1 MILANNSE
9 FLKAKKRMYTLAFDT
24 TANGCAIALLRDTTV
39 IAKYD
44 EEMEFGQA
52 EVLIPQIEKMLQQKN
67 LRFSDLNLLGVCIG
81 PGSFTG
87 VRSSVAAARA
97 FALAMPQLAVTGVTA
112 FEAYVHSLDMSELSS
127 FNAVIIE
134 TKRDDFYFQLFN
146 GKLEKLTEP
155 TAADYADIIDQLK
168 GKTVTLIGN
177 GVERFLDK
185 PSGLV
190 LHAIRMDKS
199 ASISDMA
206 ACAIQKYKAQK
217 LNYPKPLYL
226 RAPDVCV
233 KS

>member
-1 MILANNSE
+1 
-9 FLKAKKRMYTLAFDT
+9 MYTLAFDT
-24 TANGCAIALLRDTTV
+24 TANGCSIALLKDTTV
-39 IAKYD
+39 IAKYC

-52 EVLIPQIEKMLQQKN
+52 EVLLPQIKSILQKQQ
-67 LRFSDLNLLGVCIG
+67 LDFAQIGLLGVCVG

-97 FALAMPQLAVTGVTA
+97 LALASPHTAVTGVTA
-112 FEAYVHSLDMSELSS
+112 FEAYVHSLDMQELSS

-146 GKLEKLTEP
+146 GRLEKLTEP
-155 TAADYADIIDQLK
+155 AAANYEDIIDCLK
-168 GKTVTLIGN
+168 GKKVTLIGN

-190 LHAIRMDKS
+190 LHAIRMDKN
-199 ASISDMA
+199 ASVTDIA
-206 ACAIQKYKAQK
+206 ACAIQKFNSQK

>member
-1 MILANNSE
+1 
-9 FLKAKKRMYTLAFDT
+9 MYTLAFDT
-24 TANGCAIALLRDTTV
+24 TANGCSIALLKDTTV
-39 IAKYD
+39 IAKYY

-52 EVLIPQIEKMLQQKN
+52 EALLPQIK
-67 LRFSDLNLLGVCIG
+67 RLLEQNQLEFTQIGLMGVCVG

-97 FALAMPQLAVTGVTA
+97 FAMAAPQIAVTGVTA
-112 FEAYVHSLDMSELSS
+112 FEAYVHSLDMQELSS

-155 TAADYADIIDQLK
+155 AALDYNEIIDLLK

-190 LHAIRMDKS
+190 LHAIRMDKN
-199 ASISDMA
+199 ASVSDIA
-206 ACAIQKYKAQK
+206 ACAIQKFNAKK
-217 LNYPKPLYL
+217 LNYPKP
-226 RAPDVCV
+226 
-233 KS
+233 

>member
-1 MILANNSE
+1 
-9 FLKAKKRMYTLAFDT
+9 MYTLAFDT
-24 TANGCAIALLRDTTV
+24 TADGCFIALLNNNIV
-39 IAKYD
+39 LEKFQQ
-44 EEMEFGQA
+44 EMDFGQA
-52 EVLIPQIEKMLQQKN
+52 EVLMPEIENILNRRHLK
-67 LRFSDLNLLGVCIG
+67 FSDIGLLAVCVG

-87 VRSSVAAARA
+87 VRSSIAAARS
-97 FALAMPQLAVTGVTA
+97 FSLALPNMQITGVSA
-112 FEAYVHSLDMSELSS
+112 FEAYVHSLEINELSA

-146 GKLEKLTEP
+146 GKLEKLCDAVALPYEQ
-155 TAADYADIIDQLK
+155 IIDMLK

-185 PSGLV
+185 PSGLTIHTV
-190 LHAIRMDKS
+190 RLDKS
-199 ASISDMA
+199 LSVQDLAE
-206 ACAIQKYKAQK
+206 CGRQKFAAQK

>member
-1 MILANNSE
+1 
-9 FLKAKKRMYTLAFDT
+9 MYTLAFDT
-24 TANGCAIALLRDTTV
+24 TADGCFIALLNDNV
-39 IAKYD
+39 VLEKFQQ
-44 EEMEFGQA
+44 EMDFGQA
-52 EVLIPQIEKMLQQKN
+52 EVLMPEIEKILNRRHLK
-67 LRFSDLNLLGVCIG
+67 FSDIGLLAVCVG

-87 VRSSVAAARA
+87 VRSSIAAARS
-97 FALAMPQLAVTGVTA
+97 FSLALPNMQITGVSA
-112 FEAYVHSLDMSELSS
+112 FEAYVHSLEINELSA

-146 GKLEKLTEP
+146 GKLEKLCDAVALPNEQ
-155 TAADYADIIDQLK
+155 IIDMLK

-185 PSGLV
+185 PSGLT

-199 ASISDMA
+199 ADIADVA
-206 ACAIQKYKAQK
+206 ACALQKFQNKK

>member
-1 MILANNSE
+1 
-9 FLKAKKRMYTLAFDT
+9 MYTLAFDT
-24 TANGCAIALLRDTTV
+24 TADGCYIALLNDN
-39 IAKYD
+39 IILEKY
-44 EEMEFGQA
+44 EQEMDFGQA
-52 EVLIPQIEKMLQQKN
+52 EVLITQIDALLKKHN
-67 LRFSDLNLLGVCIG
+67 LKFENIGLLAVCIG

-87 VRSSVAAARA
+87 VRSSIASARA
-97 FALAMPQLAVTGVTA
+97 FSLALPNIAVTGVTA
-112 FEAYVHSLDMSELSS
+112 FEAYVHSLDMSELSEL
-127 FNAVIIE
+127 NAVIIE

-146 GKLEKLTEP
+146 GRLEKLCEP
-155 TAADYADIIDQLK
+155 TALSYEDIISMLK

-199 ASISDMA
+199 ASITDLA
-206 ACAIQKYKAQK
+206 ACAIQKLKSKK
-217 LNYPKPLYL
+217 LNYPKPLYI

>member
-1 MILANNSE
+1 
-9 FLKAKKRMYTLAFDT
+9 MYTLAFDT
-24 TANGCAIALLRDTTV
+24 TASGCNIALLDDNRV
-39 IAKYD
+39 IERFEA
-44 EEMEFGQA
+44 EAEFGQA
-52 EVLIPQIEKMLQQKN
+52 EMLVPQIAKMLEARN
-67 LRFSDLNLLGVCIG
+67 LKFAQIGLLGVCIG

-97 FALAMPQLAVTGVTA
+97 FALASPQTAITGVTA
-112 FEAYVHSLDMSELSS
+112 FEAYMHSLDMSELSS
-127 FNAVIIE
+127 LNAVIIE
-134 TKRDDFYFQLFN
+134 TKRDDFYVQLFN
-146 GKLEKLTEP
+146 GKLEKITD
-155 TAADYADIIDQLK
+155 AAALPYEDILPQLK
-168 GKTVTLIGN
+168 GRAVTLIGD

-199 ASISDMA
+199 ASITDIA
-206 ACAIQKYKAQK
+206 ACALQKFNARK

>member
-1 MILANNSE
+1 
-9 FLKAKKRMYTLAFDT
+9 MYTLAFDT
-24 TANGCAIALLRDTTV
+24 TADGCCIALLNDTRV
-39 IAKYD
+39 IEKFEQSTD
-44 EEMEFGQA
+44 FGQA
-52 EVLIPQIEKMLQQKN
+52 ELLMVELDEILKKN
-67 LRFSDLNLLGVCIG
+67 NLKFENIGLLCVCIG

-87 VRSSVAAARA
+87 VRSSIAAARA
-97 FALAMPQLAVTGVTA
+97 FSYALPHMAITGVSA
-112 FEAYVHSLDMSELSS
+112 FEAYVHSLDMSELSE

-134 TKRDDFYFQLFN
+134 TKREDFYFQLFN
-146 GKLEKLTEP
+146 GKLEKLCEP
-155 TAADYADIIDQLK
+155 VALPYEEIISMLK

-190 LHAIRMDKS
+190 LHAIRMDKN
-199 ASISDMA
+199 ASVSDLA
-206 ACAIQKYKAQK
+206 ACGLQKYNTKK

>member
-1 MILANNSE
+1 ML
-9 FLKAKKRMYTLAFDT
+9 TLAFDT
-24 TANGCAIALLRDTTV
+24 TADCCSITLLRDNTV
-39 IAKYD
+39 VEKFS
-44 EEMEFGQA
+44 EEMDFGQA
-52 EVLIPQIEKMLQQKN
+52 ETLLPQIQKILQNQN
-67 LRFSDLNLLGVCIG
+67 ILFSDINLLAVCVG

-87 VRSSVAAARA
+87 VRSSIAAARA
-97 FALAMPQLAVTGVTA
+97 LSMASPRLSITGVSA
-112 FEAYVHSLDMSELSS
+112 FEAYVHSLDMSELSD

-134 TKRDDFYFQLFN
+134 TKRADFYFQLFN
-146 GKLEKLTEP
+146 GRLEKLSEAEALP
-155 TAADYADIIDQLK
+155 YEEIISRLK

-190 LHAIRMDKS
+190 LHAIRMDKT
-199 ASISDMA
+199 ASITDLA
-206 ACAIQKYKAQK
+206 ACAIQKFQNKK

>member
-1 MILANNSE
+1 
-9 FLKAKKRMYTLAFDT
+9 MYTLAFDT
-24 TANGCAIALLRDTTV
+24 TANGCSIALLKDTTV
-39 IAKYD
+39 IAKYY

-52 EVLIPQIEKMLQQKN
+52 EALLPQIK
-67 LRFSDLNLLGVCIG
+67 RLLEQNQLEFTQIGLMGVCVG

-97 FALAMPQLAVTGVTA
+97 FAMAAPQIAVTGVTA
-112 FEAYVHSLDMSELSS
+112 FEAYVHSLDMQELSS

-155 TAADYADIIDQLK
+155 AALDYNEIIDLLK

-190 LHAIRMDKS
+190 LHAIRMDKN
-199 ASISDMA
+199 ASVSDIA
-206 ACAIQKYKAQK
+206 ACAIQKFNAKK